1 MEPAWQWH
9 VGNPIGTGNDVG
21 APEVPYMSYG
31 PKPQDNEEDLEEDEK
46 QRELDEKR
54 YRSNRISTEAWQL
67 YLEGRLDEALVFIN
81 RALEYSSTNAN
92 AWNNKAI
99 ILQDLKRFDEAL
111 NGYDRAME
119 LGSSEIYTHNKATC
133 LIDYSRELMENED
146 FQESLE
152 RICQSLEIFKE
163 ISDKRG
169 EDEAWNLKGV
179 LLERMG
185 DLSGAFYSFKKA
197 LKLASDESDM
207 KETYTK
213 NRDRLLHYAENKN
226 IICPKC
232 GNPLKITDNFCVKCG
247 EHVDETARITF
258 KKGSEIGEVKRT
270 YEGEN
275 FDETIFRIY
284 EDD

>member
-9 VGNPIGTGNDVG
+9 VGDPIGTGNDVG

-67 YLEGRLDEALVFIN
+67 YLEGKHDEALVFIN
-81 RALEYSSTNAN
+81 RALEYSNTNAN

-111 NGYDRAME
+111 NGYGRAME
-119 LGSSEIYTHNKATC
+119 LGSSETYAHNKATC

-152 RICQSLEIFKE
+152 RICQSLEIFEE
-163 ISDKRG
+163 ISDKRE

-179 LLERMG
+179 LLERMN
-185 DLSGAFYSFKKA
+185 DLSGAFRSYKKA
-197 LKLASDESDM
+197 LELASDESDM
-207 KETYTK
+207 KETYRK
-213 NRDRLLHYAENKN
+213 NRDCLLQYVENKN

-232 GNPLKITDNFCVKCG
+232 GNPLKITDNFCIKCG

>member
-31 PKPQDNEEDLEEDEK
+31 PKFQDDKEEFEEDEE

-54 YRSNRISTEAWQL
+54 YKSNKLSAEALQL
-67 YLEGRLDEALVFIN
+67 YLDGRFYEALVFIN

-133 LIDYSRELMENED
+133 LIDYSRELRENED

-197 LKLASDESDM
+197 LELASDESEM
-207 KETYTK
+207 KETYRK
-213 NRDRLLHYAENKN
+213 NRDCLLQYVENKN

-232 GNPLKITDNFCVKCG
+232 GNSLKITDNFCVKCG